1 MIDLNF
7 KEWLDKIKENATTSA
22 CVAGFARPTLPMVR
36 RTWPSELDEK
46 KKKKKKE

>member
-22 CVAGFARPTLPMVR
+22 CVAGFASKTLPMVQR
-36 RTWPSELDEK
+36 SSPSEIIFK
-46 KKKKKKE
+46 KKKKKK